1 MSDGLGGNCNNKYK
15 RKGSQTKMEQSS
27 HLGLVYVN
35 PIIDKKLDGVYDLD
49 IVHMQRQSSKPLLSA
64 IQSIVP
70 DDTDPK

>member
-1 MSDGLGGNCNNKYK
+1 
-15 RKGSQTKMEQSS
+15 MEHNS
-27 HLGLVYVN
+27 HLGLVHVN

-49 IVHMQRQSSKPLLSA
+49 IVHMKHESSKPLLSA